1 MVVGLQYAYLQYA
14 YVVLFLGSNQYRG
27 VGAGDGALLRG
38 GELFARNTAE
48 ATNTRRSW
56 PSAIP

>member
-1 MVVGLQYAYLQYA
+1 MVVGLQYAG
-14 YVVLFLGSNQYRG
+14 VVLFLGSNQYRG
-27 VGAGDGALLRG
+27 VGARDGALLRG